1 MNPSTRKMHKP
12 TRCIKAKAIQWQ
24 MGEGRE
30 EVTASAKLVA
40 SLSEVPQTQFPLL
53 PYGTASLPW
62 QLRWGC
68 EGCTAHLAPRHVP
81 LNPSLNPQHHSLLY
95 YLAPSPLSFP

>member
-1 MNPSTRKMHKP
+1 
-12 TRCIKAKAIQWQ
+12 

-30 EVTASAKLVA
+30 EVTGREKLVA
-40 SLSEVPQTQFPLL
+40 SLSEVPQFPLL

-68 EGCTAHLAPRHVP
+68 
-81 LNPSLNPQHHSLLY
+81 
-95 YLAPSPLSFP
+95 